1 MGQGTRL
8 QNITPPGVLANVGH
22 YGQNLEALREEQ
34 EQEKRRED
42 NQVRYPQQ
50 AMCYLPHTPVCHIL
64 ISSKDALKTPK
75 LLREHFP

>member
-34 EQEKRRED
+34 EQEQEKRR
-42 NQVRYPQQ
+42 QSG
-50 AMCYLPHTPVCHIL
+50 ALPTTSHVLLTTH
-64 ISSKDALKTPK
+64 SSMS
-75 LLREHFP
+75 HFNI